1 MCRSIDSIHQV
12 TPTDRTPPHRAFVA
26 CEPQVLRVALSSFY
40 DMLAVAL
47 RALGE
52 FDDDEEGRGR

>member
-1 MCRSIDSIHQV
+1 
-12 TPTDRTPPHRAFVA
+12 VA
-26 CEPQVLRVALSSFY
+26 CEPKVLRVALSSFY

-52 FDDDEEGRGR
+52 FDDDEGADGGGGGRGC